1 MMARHREKS
10 AGVTTAWRYDLFC
23 WRIRFRLSGANPM
36 KVTGLTRFLNSFFRC
51 FFFTSLL
58 SLTILSACAPS
69 DVEKMAIDTDQSTGS
84 ALGMATFAGGC
95 FWCTEADFDK
105 LPGVIST
112 TSGYIGGKEEN
123 PTYKQVV
130 AGKTGHVEAVL
141 VRFDMTKTNFAE
153 LLAAYWLTI
162 DPLTPNRQFCD
173 TGAQYRSVIFYHND
187 EQHALA
193 RKSKAKLETSGRF
206 AKPVVTEIWP
216 ATTFYAAEEY
226 HQDYYLKNPARYRD
240 YRSNCGRDQRLEEL
254 WGKKH

>member
-1 MMARHREKS
+1 
-10 AGVTTAWRYDLFC
+10 
-23 WRIRFRLSGANPM
+23 M
-36 KVTGLTRFLNSFFRC
+36 KVTDYARFFNRFFRC
-51 FFFTSLL
+51 LFFATLF
-58 SLTILSACAPS
+58 SLTMLSACVPS
-69 DVEKMAIDTDQSTGS
+69 DVEKMKVVVDQSTGS
-84 ALGMATFAGGC
+84 VLGMATFAGGC

-141 VRFDMTKTNFAE
+141 VRFDVTKTSFAG

-173 TGAQYRSVIFYHND
+173 TGMQYRSVIFYHNG
-187 EQHALA
+187 EQHELA
-193 RKSKAKLETSGRF
+193 RKPKATLEASGRF
-206 AKPVVTEIWP
+206 AQPVVTEIWP
-216 ATTFYAAEEY
+216 ATTFYPAEEY
-226 HQDYYLKNPARYRD
+226 HQDYYLKNPVRYRD